1 MRSVIPPR
9 SGLRPVDAL
18 LGGSL
23 AIALH
28 AVAAWFLINR
38 PATTEPQPPRVIEVS
53 LLSAPSPPARAPQP
67 TPAPSPTPV
76 ESPTVIR
83 KPVRPVAQKPARDE
97 PTRSRAAPAKATA
110 TPATPAA
117 PPTSTVEAVAA
128 SFAPTAAAPATTAG
142 AVPEV
147 TAPRFDAAY
156 LNNPAPAYP
165 PLSRRLDEQGRVL
178 IRVFVDPN
186 GAPAEV
192 ELRESSGYR
201 RLDAAAEA
209 AVRRWRFVPA
219 RRGQEPVGA
228 WVLVPIAF
236 NLRS

>member
-9 SGLRPVDAL
+9 SGLRRVDAL

-28 AVAAWFLINR
+28 AVAAWLLINR
-38 PATTEPQPPRVIEVS
+38 PATTEPQPPRIIEVS
-53 LLSAPSPPARAPQP
+53 LLSAPSPPAPAPQP
-67 TPAPSPTPV
+67 TPAPSPTAV
-76 ESPTVIR
+76 ESPAITR
-83 KPVRPVAQKPARDE
+83 QPVRPVAQKPARPE
-97 PTRSRAAPAKATA
+97 PTRPRAAPART
-110 TPATPAA
+110 TPATPASA
-117 PPTSTVEAVAA
+117 PIARVDTVAA
-128 SFAPTAAAPATTAG
+128 RVAQPGTAPAPVATPVA
-142 AVPEV
+142 APEV

-192 ELRESSGYR
+192 QLRQSSGYR

>member
-1 MRSVIPPR
+1 MRRAIPPR

-28 AVAAWFLINR
+28 AVAAWLLINR
-38 PATTEPQPPRVIEVS
+38 PAPTEPQPPRIIEVS
-53 LLSAPSPPARAPQP
+53 LLSAPSPPTPAPHP

-76 ESPTVIR
+76 ESPAVTR
-83 KPVRPVAQKPARDE
+83 KPVRPVAQKPARPE
-97 PTRSRAAPAKATA
+97 PTRPRAAPAGTVSAPPASAPVARVDTVAARVAQPATA
-110 TPATPAA
+110 PAATP
-117 PPTSTVEAVAA
+117 V
-128 SFAPTAAAPATTAG
+128 
-142 AVPEV
+142 AVPDV

-178 IRVFVDPN
+178 MRVFVDPN